1 MECMMD
7 SFSPQSIPRGSVE
20 SSLLSG
26 IMLSYWDN
34 IMGPRVKM
42 VWHGNEK
49 IKMSREII
57 SFVSSH
63 TLNGEL
69 CRVREEGNTDSKFY
83 VLSDRGYIFYASIFL
98 GMSKAGQTVFS
109 LAFIMAL
116 QDMNRYLELQYFLNK
131 QIGMLVMKYRVL
143 QEKDLPNAVPEFSFH
158 LKRFVAAAETLEG
171 NKIPIAHI
179 SVAETAF
186 SNSEWVLSANLNDSK
201 FLMRAITSHLQ
212 TGGCTVVIGLK
223 RNLVNIVINTLGIF
237 MKPNERACSRYAND
251 KSDYERDL
259 FLQGL
264 VRPSSGNTMQSKDVI
279 LSNLPTTYIDIDT
292 REVRQTSE
300 IHEHQST
307 RLEFLKLELR
317 QLLEGKEM
325 PIFPTKGLFHD
336 VEDIAIMVQHF
347 VSEIAIL
354 PSRQSVLERYIED
367 FLHLLSQKAASL
379 ISYVEARS
387 GRGDDPLS
395 QGDIR
400 RMRHDLSLLSEAD
413 FRIVLAQA
421 EKSRPGFV
429 SFLFGDSARYQATNQ
444 AIRSAFVELI

>member
-1 MECMMD
+1 MMD

-143 QEKDLPNAVPEFSFH
+143 QEK
-158 LKRFVAAAETLEG
+158 
-171 NKIPIAHI
+171 
-179 SVAETAF
+179 
-186 SNSEWVLSANLNDSK
+186 
-201 FLMRAITSHLQ
+201 
-212 TGGCTVVIGLK
+212 
-223 RNLVNIVINTLGIF
+223 
-237 MKPNERACSRYAND
+237 
-251 KSDYERDL
+251 
-259 FLQGL
+259 
-264 VRPSSGNTMQSKDVI
+264 VR
-279 LSNLPTTYIDIDT
+279 
-292 REVRQTSE
+292 
-300 IHEHQST
+300 H
-307 RLEFLKLELR
+307 
-317 QLLEGKEM
+317 
-325 PIFPTKGLFHD
+325 
-336 VEDIAIMVQHF
+336 
-347 VSEIAIL
+347 
-354 PSRQSVLERYIED
+354 
-367 FLHLLSQKAASL
+367 
-379 ISYVEARS
+379 
-387 GRGDDPLS
+387 
-395 QGDIR
+395 
-400 RMRHDLSLLSEAD
+400 
-413 FRIVLAQA
+413 
-421 EKSRPGFV
+421 
-429 SFLFGDSARYQATNQ
+429 
-444 AIRSAFVELI
+444 